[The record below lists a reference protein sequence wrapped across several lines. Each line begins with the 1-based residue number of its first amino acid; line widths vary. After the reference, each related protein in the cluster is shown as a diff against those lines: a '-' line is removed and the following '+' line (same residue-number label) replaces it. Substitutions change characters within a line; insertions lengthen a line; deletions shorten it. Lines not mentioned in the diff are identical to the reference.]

1 MLVVCGVDAPQ
12 NEHDLYGLRYAEFV
26 VPLVK
31 AVQELAAEVAT
42 LKKENDELRKLVQ
55 AIK

>member
-1 MLVVCGVDAPQ
+1 MRSRCTAKR
-12 NEHDLYGLRYAEFV
+12 NEHDLFGLRYAEFV

-42 LKKENDELRKLVQ
+42 LKKENDELRKLVP